1 MIAKNRK
8 IKRAGKFKD
17 MLFSSLLALFLLLI
31 AGFLVFSNLK
41 INQKRAELASKIEEL
56 RKEVELLEERNEQLK
71 SGIFQTE
78 SDDYWEAR
86 LYEQGYKKPGEEAI
100 VVLPPE
106 EESSLEEPAEEK
118 KWWNPFTW

>member
-78 SDDYWEAR
+78 SDDYWEAK

>member
-1 MIAKNRK
+1 
-8 IKRAGKFKD
+8 

-41 INQKRAELASKIEEL
+41 INQKRAELKNRIEEL
-56 RKEVELLEERNEQLK
+56 RKEVELLEKRNEELK

-78 SDDYWEAR
+78 SDAYWEAK

-106 EESSLEEPAEEK
+106 EESSLEKPTEEK

>member
-1 MIAKNRK
+1 
-8 IKRAGKFKD
+8 

-41 INQKRAELASKIEEL
+41 INQKRAELKNRIEEL
-56 RKEVELLEERNEQLK
+56 RKEVELLEKRNEELK

-78 SDDYWEAR
+78 SDAYWEAK

-106 EESSLEEPAEEK
+106 EEASLEKPAEEK

>member
-1 MIAKNRK
+1 
-8 IKRAGKFKD
+8 
-17 MLFSSLLALFLLLI
+17 MLFYSLLALFLLVI

-41 INQKRAELASKIEEL
+41 INQKRAELTSKIEEL
-56 RKEVELLEERNEQLK
+56 RKEVQLLEETNERLK

-78 SDDYWEAR
+78 SDAYWEAK

-106 EESSLEEPAEEK
+106 EESSLEGPVEEK

>member
-8 IKRAGKFKD
+8 RKRPGKFKD
-17 MLFSSLLALFLLLI
+17 IFFSSLLALFLLLI

-41 INQKRAELASKIEEL
+41 INQKRAELTSKIEEL

-78 SDDYWEAR
+78 SDDYWEAK

-106 EESSLEEPAEEK
+106 EESPSEETAEEK

>member
-8 IKRAGKFKD
+8 IKRPGKFKD
-17 MLFSSLLALFLLLI
+17 IFFSSLLALFLLLI

-41 INQKRAELASKIEEL
+41 INQKRAELTSKIEEL

-78 SDDYWEAR
+78 SDDYWEAK

-106 EESSLEEPAEEK
+106 EESPSEETAEEK

>member
-8 IKRAGKFKD
+8 IKRPGKFKD

-106 EESSLEEPAEEK
+106 EESSSQEPVQEK